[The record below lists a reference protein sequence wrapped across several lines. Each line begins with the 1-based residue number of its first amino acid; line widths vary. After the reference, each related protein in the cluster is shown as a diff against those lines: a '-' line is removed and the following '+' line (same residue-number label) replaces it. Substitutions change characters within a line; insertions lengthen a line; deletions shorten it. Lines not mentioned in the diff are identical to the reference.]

1 MEMLPFCTE
10 ECSSAIVKRISASLL
25 QSLQQLVLHVME
37 VHIVVRAVAVLVSRA
52 SSLLLCGGGK
62 RESGTI

>member
-10 ECSSAIVKRISASLL
+10 ECSPAIVKRISASLL

-37 VHIVVRAVAVLVSRA
+37 VHIVV
-52 SSLLLCGGGK
+52 GG
-62 RESGTI
+62 